1 MGDPRKLRKKYDT
14 PSHPWQKLRIEEE
27 RNLLK
32 EYRFKNKLE
41 LWKLNSLLK
50 KYKLQ
55 VKELIPKR
63 DQKSEEQKKKL
74 LEKMKQYAL
83 IKEGAIM
90 EDILS
95 LTLKDLCERR
105 LQTIVFRK
113 GLARTIKQARQFIVH
128 EHIMVGNKKITSP
141 SYILTAEE
149 ESLVRFA
156 DNSPL
161 FFDTHPE
168 RINLKEEVKKE
179 ISELGLKEEP
189 MKDFKEESIPVLNDK
204 KEVIDNGKELKE
216 KGKKVK
222 KAQIKKKPK
231 K

>member
-1 MGDPRKLRKKYDT
+1 MGDPRKLRKKFDK

-27 RNLLK
+27 RELLK
-32 EYRFKNKLE
+32 EYGFKNKLE

-63 DQKSEEQKKKL
+63 DEKAEQQKKKL

-90 EDILS
+90 EDILA

-113 GLARTIKQARQFIVH
+113 GLARTIKQARQFITH
-128 EHIMVGNKKITSP
+128 EHIMIGDKKITSP

-149 ESLVRFA
+149 EALVRYA

-161 FFDTHPE
+161 SKEEHPE
-168 RINLKEEVKKE
+168 RIPLQKEIKKE
-179 ISELGLKEEP
+179 MHELGLKEESEK
-189 MKDFKEESIPVLNDK
+189 KDTEELKESKEKKQKKDK
-204 KEVIDNGKELKE
+204 KENKS
-216 KGKKVK
+216 KKSK
-222 KAQIKKKPK
+222 KSE
-231 K
+231 

>member
-1 MGDPRKLRKKYDT
+1 MGDPRKLRKKFDK
-14 PSHPWQKLRIEEE
+14 PNHPWQKLRIEEE
-27 RNLLK
+27 RVLLK
-32 EYRFKNKLE
+32 EYGFKNKLE

-63 DQKSEEQKKKL
+63 DPKSEEQKKKL

-90 EDILS
+90 EDILALS
-95 LTLKDLCERR
+95 LKDLCERR

-113 GLARTIKQARQFIVH
+113 GLARTIKQARQFITH

-149 ESLVRFA
+149 EALVRFA

-168 RINLKEEVKKE
+168 RIPLQQELRKEMH
-179 ISELGLKEEP
+179 ELGLKEEGEKKVEEELQNSSKESKKSTK
-189 MKDFKEESIPVLNDK
+189 KD
-204 KEVIDNGKELKE
+204 IDNKE
-216 KGKKVK
+216 KKSKKVK
-222 KAQIKKKPK
+222 KIEE
-231 K
+231 